1 MNAAGGSSSRREG
14 REAGS
19 GEAVQHAA
27 SEAVIIEGGGGA
39 AAVALRYRPGWLL
52 CAAMLLV
59 VCGVNGLIHG
69 ITALHDPAFFGPQT
83 IYHNLTFWGWFF
95 VVWGSAEVVVGW
107 FVARGRREAIMAA
120 TALAGVAM
128 MAWFCMVFA
137 APESALIGIAINGSI
152 VWSLAA
158 AGGLELG

>member
-1 MNAAGGSSSRREG
+1 
-14 REAGS
+14 
-19 GEAVQHAA
+19 
-27 SEAVIIEGGGGA
+27 
-39 AAVALRYRPGWLL
+39 
-52 CAAMLLV
+52 
-59 VCGVNGLIHG
+59 
-69 ITALHDPAFFGPQT
+69 
-83 IYHNLTFWGWFF
+83 
-95 VVWGSAEVVVGW
+95 
-107 FVARGRREAIMAA
+107 MAA